1 MNLKFIKDEEYL
13 RSCKLEVG
21 DFVLQK
27 NENNNEPIFTFG
39 RFGVVSSIIQDYDN
53 ENEQFYEVSFI
64 NQMNMKDN
72 NKYYARK
79 NLILICKRS

>member
-1 MNLKFIKDEEYL
+1 MNLKLIEDEEYL

-21 DFVLQK
+21 DLVLQK

-39 RFGVVSSIIQDYDN
+39 RFGIIISIMQDYDDK
-53 ENEQFYEVSFI
+53 NEQFYEVSFI

-72 NKYYARK
+72 NKYYSRE